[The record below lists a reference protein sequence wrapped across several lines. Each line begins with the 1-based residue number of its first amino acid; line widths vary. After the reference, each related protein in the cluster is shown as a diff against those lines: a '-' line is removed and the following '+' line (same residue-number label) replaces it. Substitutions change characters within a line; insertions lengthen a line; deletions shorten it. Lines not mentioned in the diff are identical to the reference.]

1 MHARVINELELS
13 GSGESTDMT
22 FGNGNAR
29 LSCRFIE
36 GTLRILEATCK
47 ERTPKDE
54 KEVRQDRSE
63 HLRQCQ
69 MRSRTRLCIVYTEVC
84 TILNWSAGSGQLWS
98 QAAQKRV
105 ALCRR
110 AATPTIISTAFPK
123 EAFSSP
129 DRVWPSLSDIWSVAV
144 PRSCRRFVSEKSDYA
159 RVLAHRR
166 QRHNCDKTEAETV
179 RSVPFQV
186 FGYEAQGNKYEQHV
200 EPGAKEEETV

>member
-1 MHARVINELELS
+1 MHARVINELELPS
-13 GSGESTDMT
+13 SGESTDT
-22 FGNGNAR
+22 SFGSKNAR

-36 GTLRILEATCK
+36 GTLRILEATCE

-54 KEVRQDRSE
+54 QEVRQDRPE
-63 HLRQCQ
+63 HLRQRQ
-69 MRSRTRLCIVYTEVC
+69 MRSQTRLCSVCTEVC
-84 TILNWSAGSGQLWS
+84 TIRNWSAGSSQLWS

-144 PRSCRRFVSEKSDYA
+144 PKSCRR
-159 RVLAHRR
+159 
-166 QRHNCDKTEAETV
+166 
-179 RSVPFQV
+179 
-186 FGYEAQGNKYEQHV
+186 
-200 EPGAKEEETV
+200 